1 MFLHLNWA
9 SNLTAVNNNE
19 SLLLLLLYI
28 VYIHRTLSSTLTA
41 DSFPIVCFFT
51 YFNLFYDRS
60 MIVRIARKTQH
71 FAVNIARKWIK
82 KNMLQAKQAE
92 FDSTKF
98 SVHFSFYLH
107 SLQCFNCGAITGSPR
122 RRTVTSAGCDW
133 FLFSL
138 HPCTIFYDN

>member
-82 KNMLQAKQAE
+82 KKYVASKASGIW
-92 FDSTKF
+92 FDKVFCAFFILFAQPSMFQLWSYYGESPSADCDFGGMWLISFF
-98 SVHFSFYLH
+98 SS
-107 SLQCFNCGAITGSPR
+107 SLYN
-122 RRTVTSAGCDW
+122 
-133 FLFSL
+133 FLW
-138 HPCTIFYDN
+138 